1 MHKALLLKYP
11 DSGIPSETTV
21 YRVMT
26 AIGITHRPNR
36 KPNGITKADREAR
49 KSDDLLKRNFK
60 ADKPFSKCV
69 TDITEVKA
77 KNGKLYVSA
86 IFDCYDLTAVELS
99 MDDNMRAELCTS
111 TVENTGFRGAVLHSD
126 RGSQYTSASYRAS
139 LNEYGVKQ
147 SMNSAGGRCHDN
159 ARCESMWARMKNEL
173 FYSRGRRSTDYTTEQ
188 LKIMIWRYYMSYWNN
203 RRICSS
209 IGGMPPAEKRR
220 RYYSDKTGESA
231 AAME

>member
-11 DSGIPSETTV
+11 DSGIPSEATV

-49 KSDDLLKRNFK
+49 KSDDLLKRDFK
-60 ADKPFSKCV
+60 SDKPFSKCV

-86 IFDCYDLTAVELS
+86 IFDCYDLTAIGLS
-99 MDDNMRAELCTS
+99 MDDNMRAELCAA
-111 TVENTGFRGAVLHSD
+111 TVENTAAAYPEFCGAVLHSD
-126 RGSQYTSASYRAS
+126 RGSQYTSASYRAM

-147 SMNSAGGRCHDN
+147 SDIVNITLHNS
-159 ARCESMWARMKNEL
+159 
-173 FYSRGRRSTDYTTEQ
+173 
-188 LKIMIWRYYMSYWNN
+188 LKIFEDIGHWNKYPQSVTEWIFIPM
-203 RRICSS
+203 RRA
-209 IGGMPPAEKRR
+209 GR
-220 RYYSDKTGESA
+220 
-231 AAME
+231 